1 MTKNLCKPLESESSD
16 CSLIWP
22 SSTPL
27 AYTTLMSLSHS
38 LMEYLKSSSTD
49 SVWKSMPII
58 EKDVFVLCQKVRNLR
73 KLQLGPFAIM
83 PVTSALWQVRC
94 SIEFVN
100 SLDMIHD
107 EIEMMFKELLC
118 MLNVLKDGVGC
129 HEINPHEFQRLWRI
143 LSDSANQHIL
153 GMVSTL
159 FNHAL
164 SHT

>member
-1 MTKNLCKPLESESSD
+1 
-16 CSLIWP
+16 
-22 SSTPL
+22 
-27 AYTTLMSLSHS
+27 
-38 LMEYLKSSSTD
+38 
-49 SVWKSMPII
+49 MPII
-58 EKDVFVLCQKVRNLR
+58 EKDVFVLCQKVHNLR